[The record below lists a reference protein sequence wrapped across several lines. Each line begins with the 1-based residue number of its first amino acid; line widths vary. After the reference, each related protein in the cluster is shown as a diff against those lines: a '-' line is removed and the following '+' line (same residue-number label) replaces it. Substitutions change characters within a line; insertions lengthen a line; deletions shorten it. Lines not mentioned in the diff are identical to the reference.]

1 MAKDLLKLALGQ
13 YDYPKLWM
21 MKGQIE
27 QQLGELMELRELI
40 EVVLCGTN
48 VVLDKMRSFLS
59 KALRCM

>member
-27 QQLGELMELRELI
+27 QQLGELME
-40 EVVLCGTN
+40 
-48 VVLDKMRSFLS
+48 S
-59 KALRCM
+59 